1 MLMDDTFTIALDDQI
16 NVRQRLQQ
24 LCEWQEEWKKE
35 DSYLA
40 QRIRELDD
48 TQLASQEGAQIGSF
62 RRRLLLRQVR
72 RPLEI
77 SPEQVLK
84 ITYPVLRQH
93 LVEQFSRLTPDERL
107 LWLNNFLFIMTPDV
121 RQLNDKIAKIRSYR
135 SFGQQRNFLLGG
147 ESGMG
152 KTTYLDWFTSNNLL
166 VGGESGMGKTTYL
179 DWFTSNNLP
188 IVESD
193 RTRVPVIKIDAPEG
207 RSPKPLFQRIILA
220 CGKNYLKKDNEED
233 LLMKVSLFF
242 QKCGVEVL
250 IVDEVEH
257 IKSYGV
263 RRRLLEVSNMTY
275 GIPIICASCDPHLW
289 TLGDTEVAGRWNDY
303 FRLELYKATRLK
315 QLLVY
320 INLLL
325 PFTSESFVASASS
338 DSKKTMYSID
348 DSLVKSIEKWT
359 RGKLRDVM
367 ILVVEASKQAIQ
379 DRRPCLD
386 TKLLEKTWKSIQSRP
401 LEEESQ

>member
-1 MLMDDTFTIALDDQI
+1 MNDTLTLVVNDQI

-35 DSYLA
+35 DSNLA
-40 QRIRELDD
+40 QRIQKLDD
-48 TQLASQEGAQIGSF
+48 TQLASQEGAQIGSL

-77 SPEQVLK
+77 SPEQVKK

-93 LVEQFSRLTPDERL
+93 LVEQFVRLTPEERL

-152 KTTYLDWFTSNNLL
+152 KTTYLDWFTSN
-166 VGGESGMGKTTYL
+166 Y
-179 DWFTSNNLP
+179 LP
-188 IVESD
+188 IVERD
-193 RTRVPVIKIDAPEG
+193 RTWVPVIKIDAPEG

-233 LLMKVSLFF
+233 LLMKVSLYF

-257 IKSYGV
+257 IKSHGV

-289 TLGDTEVAGRWNDY
+289 TLGDAEVAGRWNDY
-303 FRLELYKATRLK
+303 FRLELYKEMRLS

-325 PFTSESFVASASS
+325 PFTGDSFVTSEQR
-338 DSKKTMYSID
+338 DSKKSSYFIED
-348 DSLVKSIEKWT
+348 GLVKSIEKWT

-379 DRRPCLD
+379 ERRSCLD
-386 TKLLEKTWKSIQSRP
+386 DKLLEKTWKSIQSRP
-401 LEEESQ
+401 LEEESH

>member
-1 MLMDDTFTIALDDQI
+1 MNDTFTLAVDDQI

-24 LCEWQEEWKKE
+24 LCEWQEDWKKE
-35 DSYLA
+35 DGYLA
-40 QRIRELDD
+40 QRIQELSE
-48 TQLASQEGAQIGSF
+48 TQLASQEGAQIGSL

-77 SPEQVLK
+77 SPQQVIK
-84 ITYPVLRQH
+84 IKYPVLRQH
-93 LVEQFSRLTPDERL
+93 LVEQFARLSPEERL

-152 KTTYLDWFTSNNLL
+152 KTTYLDWFTSN
-166 VGGESGMGKTTYL
+166 YL
-179 DWFTSNNLP
+179 PT
-188 IVESD
+188 VESD

-207 RSPKPLFQRIILA
+207 NSPKPLFQRIILA

-257 IKSYGV
+257 IKSHGV

-275 GIPIICASCDPHLW
+275 GIPIICASCDPHRW
-289 TLGDTEVAGRWNDY
+289 TLGDPEVAGRWNDY
-303 FRLELYKATRLK
+303 FRLDLYQNERLE
-315 QLLVY
+315 QLLLY

-325 PFTSESFVASASS
+325 PFTKDSFITSDRKDTKGQSYFVEDTVVAS
-338 DSKKTMYSID
+338 IQ
-348 DSLVKSIEKWT
+348 KWT

-367 ILVVEASKQAIQ
+367 ILVVEASKLAIQ
-379 DRRPCLD
+379 ERRPCLD
-386 TKLLEKTWKSIQSRP
+386 AKLLEKTWKSIQSGP
-401 LEEESQ
+401 LEEGSR

>member
-1 MLMDDTFTIALDDQI
+1 MNDTLTLVVNDQI

-35 DSYLA
+35 DSNLA
-40 QRIRELDD
+40 QRIQKLGD
-48 TQLASQEGAQIGSF
+48 TQLASQEGVQIGSL

-77 SPEQVLK
+77 SPEQVIK

-93 LVEQFSRLTPDERL
+93 LVEQFVRLTPEERL

-121 RQLNDKIAKIRSYR
+121 RQLNDKFAKIRSYR

-152 KTTYLDWFTSNNLL
+152 KTTYLDWFTSN
-166 VGGESGMGKTTYL
+166 S
-179 DWFTSNNLP
+179 LP

-193 RTRVPVIKIDAPEG
+193 RTRIPVIKIDAPEG

-233 LLMKVSLFF
+233 LLMKVSLYF

-275 GIPIICASCDPHLW
+275 GIPIICASCDPNRW

-303 FRLELYKATRLK
+303 FRLELYKEMRLS

-325 PFTSESFVASASS
+325 PFPKDSFVTSDQR
-338 DSKKTMYSID
+338 DSKNSSYFIED
-348 DSLVKSIEKWT
+348 GLVKSIQKWT

-379 DRRPCLD
+379 ECRPYLD
-386 TKLLEKTWKSIQSRP
+386 DKLLENTWKSIQSRP
-401 LEEESQ
+401 LEEESRRED

>member
-1 MLMDDTFTIALDDQI
+1 MNDTLTLVVNDQI

-35 DSYLA
+35 DSNLA
-40 QRIRELDD
+40 QRIQKLDD
-48 TQLASQEGAQIGSF
+48 TQLASQEGAQIGSL

-77 SPEQVLK
+77 SPEQVIK

-93 LVEQFSRLTPDERL
+93 LVEQFVRLTPEERL

-152 KTTYLDWFTSNNLL
+152 KTTYLDWFTSN
-166 VGGESGMGKTTYL
+166 Y
-179 DWFTSNNLP
+179 LP
-188 IVESD
+188 IVERD

-233 LLMKVSLFF
+233 LLMKVSLYF

-257 IKSYGV
+257 IKSHGV

-289 TLGDTEVAGRWNDY
+289 TLGDAEVAGRWNDY
-303 FRLELYKATRLK
+303 FRLELYKEMRLR

-325 PFTSESFVASASS
+325 PFTGDSFVTSEQR
-338 DSKKTMYSID
+338 DSKKSSYFIED
-348 DSLVKSIEKWT
+348 GLVKSIEKWT

-379 DRRPCLD
+379 ERRSCLD
-386 TKLLEKTWKSIQSRP
+386 DKFLEKTWKSIQSWP
-401 LEEESQ
+401 LEEESH

>member
-1 MLMDDTFTIALDDQI
+1 MDDTFTLALDDQI
-16 NVRQRLQQ
+16 NIRQRLQQ
-24 LCEWQEEWKKE
+24 LCEWREEWEKE

-40 QRIRELDD
+40 QRVQELSD
-48 TQLASQEGAQIGSF
+48 TQLASQEGAQIGSL

-77 SPEQVLK
+77 SPDQVRK

-93 LVEQFSRLTPDERL
+93 LVEQFARLTSEDRL

-152 KTTYLDWFTSNNLL
+152 KTTYLDWFTSN
-166 VGGESGMGKTTYL
+166 Y
-179 DWFTSNNLP
+179 LP

-275 GIPIICASCDPHLW
+275 GIPIICASCDPHRW
-289 TLGDTEVAGRWNDY
+289 TLGDAEVAGRWNDY
-303 FRLELYKATRLK
+303 FRLELYKAMRLR

-325 PFTSESFVASASS
+325 PFTMDSFVTS
-338 DSKKTMYSID
+338 DQSNSKKTLYSID
-348 DSLVKSIEKWT
+348 DGLVKSIERWT

-379 DRRPCLD
+379 ERRSCLD
-386 TKLLEKTWKSIQSRP
+386 AELLEKTWKSIQAHP
-401 LEEESQ
+401 LQEDSL

>member
-1 MLMDDTFTIALDDQI
+1 MNDTFTLAVDDQI
-16 NVRQRLQQ
+16 DIRQRLQQ

-35 DSYLA
+35 DRYLA
-40 QRIRELDD
+40 QRIDELSE
-48 TQLASQEGAQIGSF
+48 TQLASQEGAQIGSL

-77 SPEQVLK
+77 SPEQVIK

-93 LVEQFSRLTPDERL
+93 LVEQFVRLSPKERL

-152 KTTYLDWFTSNNLL
+152 KTTYLDWFTSN
-166 VGGESGMGKTTYL
+166 Y
-179 DWFTSNNLP
+179 LP

-207 RSPKPLFQRIILA
+207 NSPKPLFQRIILA

-233 LLMKVSLFF
+233 LLMKVSLYF

-275 GIPIICASCDPHLW
+275 GIPIICASCDPHRW
-289 TLGDTEVAGRWNDY
+289 THGDSEVAGRWNDY
-303 FRLELYKATRLK
+303 FRLDLYKEKRLQ
-315 QLLVY
+315 QLLTY

-325 PFTSESFVASASS
+325 PFSKDSFIALDQKDTKGQSYFIEDTLVAS
-338 DSKKTMYSID
+338 IQ
-348 DSLVKSIEKWT
+348 KWT

-379 DRRPCLD
+379 ERRPCLD
-386 TKLLEKTWKSIQSRP
+386 AKLLEKTWKSIQSGP
-401 LEEESQ
+401 LEEGSH

>member
-1 MLMDDTFTIALDDQI
+1 MYMNDILTLVVNDQI

-24 LCEWQEEWKKE
+24 LCEWQEEWGKK
-35 DSYLA
+35 DRYLA
-40 QRIRELDD
+40 QRIQKLDD
-48 TQLASQEGAQIGSF
+48 TQLASQEGAQIGSL
-62 RRRLLLRQVR
+62 RRRLLLQQVR
-72 RPLEI
+72 TPLEI
-77 SPEQVLK
+77 SPEQVKK
-84 ITYPVLRQH
+84 ISYPILRQH
-93 LVEQFSRLTPDERL
+93 LVEQFVRLTPEERL

-152 KTTYLDWFTSNNLL
+152 KTTYLDWFTSN
-166 VGGESGMGKTTYL
+166 Y
-179 DWFTSNNLP
+179 LP

-193 RTRVPVIKIDAPEG
+193 RTRIPVIKIDAPEG

-233 LLMKVSLFF
+233 LLMKVSLYF

-303 FRLELYKATRLK
+303 FRLELYKEMRLT

-325 PFTSESFVASASS
+325 PFPKDSFVTSKQP
-338 DSKKTMYSID
+338 DSKNSSYVIED
-348 DSLVKSIEKWT
+348 GLVKSIEKWT

-367 ILVVEASKQAIQ
+367 ILVVDGQ
-379 DRRPCLD
+379 
-386 TKLLEKTWKSIQSRP
+386 
-401 LEEESQ
+401 

>member
-1 MLMDDTFTIALDDQI
+1 MNDTFTIALDDQI

-24 LCEWQEEWKKE
+24 LCQWQEEWKNE
-35 DSYLA
+35 DRYLA
-40 QRIRELDD
+40 QRIEKLDD
-48 TQLASQEGAQIGSF
+48 TQLASQEGAQIGSL

-72 RPLEI
+72 SPLEI
-77 SPEQVLK
+77 SPEKVNR
-84 ITYPVLRQH
+84 ITYPILRQH
-93 LVEQFSRLTPDERL
+93 LVEQFVRLSPEERL

-152 KTTYLDWFTSNNLL
+152 KTTYLDWFTSN
-166 VGGESGMGKTTYL
+166 YL
-179 DWFTSNNLP
+179 PS
-188 IVESD
+188 VESD

-233 LLMKVSLFF
+233 LLMKVSLYF

-275 GIPIICASCDPHLW
+275 GIPIICASCDPHRW
-289 TLGDTEVAGRWNDY
+289 TLGDPEVAGRWNDY
-303 FRLELYKATRLK
+303 FRLDLYKEERLQK
-315 QLLVY
+315 LLAY

-325 PFTSESFVASASS
+325 PFTKDSFLTEDQKGPKGRSYFIEDALVAS
-338 DSKKTMYSID
+338 IQ
-348 DSLVKSIEKWT
+348 KWT

-379 DRRPCLD
+379 ERRSCLD
-386 TKLLEKTWKSIQSRP
+386 DKLLEKTWKSIQSRP
-401 LEEESQ
+401 LGEESL

>member
-1 MLMDDTFTIALDDQI
+1 MKDVLTVALDDQI

-40 QRIRELDD
+40 QRIEELGD
-48 TQLASQEGAQIGSF
+48 TQLASQEGAQIGSL

-72 RPLEI
+72 KPLEI
-77 SPEQVLK
+77 SPEQVK
-84 ITYPVLRQH
+84 RITYPVLRQH
-93 LVEQFSRLTPDERL
+93 LVEQFVRLSPEERL

-121 RQLNDKIAKIRSYR
+121 RLLNDKIAKIRSYR

-152 KTTYLDWFTSNNLL
+152 KTTYLDWFTSN
-166 VGGESGMGKTTYL
+166 YL
-179 DWFTSNNLP
+179 PT
-188 IVESD
+188 VESD

-233 LLMKVSLFF
+233 LLMKVSLYF

-275 GIPIICASCDPHLW
+275 GIPIICASCDPHRW
-289 TLGDTEVAGRWNDY
+289 TLGDPEVAGRWNDY
-303 FRLELYKATRLK
+303 FRLELYKEIRLS

-325 PFTSESFVASASS
+325 PFPKDSFVTSDQR
-338 DSKKTMYSID
+338 DSKKSSYFIED
-348 DSLVKSIEKWT
+348 GLVNSIEKWT

-379 DRRPCLD
+379 ERRSCLD
-386 TKLLEKTWKSIQSRP
+386 DKLLERTWKSIQSGP
-401 LEEESQ
+401 LEEGSR